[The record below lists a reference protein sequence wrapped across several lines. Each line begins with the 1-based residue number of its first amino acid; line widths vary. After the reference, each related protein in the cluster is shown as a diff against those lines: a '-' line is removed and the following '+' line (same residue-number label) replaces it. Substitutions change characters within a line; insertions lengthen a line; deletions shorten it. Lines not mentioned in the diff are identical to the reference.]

1 VQASWQDE
9 PIEPGATAAVPVV
22 CAAIDDPL
30 APGTTQVVWHCAKV
44 ELHDIMQVV
53 TAEVTF
59 EVCGVTGVK
68 GCDCARAA
76 LPPRTADASTAAT
89 VTTIAPHRMI
99 VSYLRAA
106 AMATQPSYASPM
118 TLEIGPGLRPQ
129 RHPGPSLTRACS
141 GNQLKQSGC
150 NRASRRNRFPSAA
163 GDI

>member
-1 VQASWQDE
+1 VLWQLSCAVVQASWHAE
-9 PIEPGATAAVPVV
+9 PIVPLPIVAVDVV

-68 GCDCARAA
+68 GWACARAA
-76 LPPRTADASTAAT
+76 LQPRTADDSTAAT

-99 VSYLRAA
+99 VSASHADATAA
-106 AMATQPSYASPM
+106 IIRIAYDTGNRPRIAPAAPSGAFPDASVF
-118 TLEIGPGLRPQ
+118 G
-129 RHPGPSLTRACS
+129 
-141 GNQLKQSGC
+141 QSAQAV
-150 NRASRRNRFPSAA
+150 RM
-163 GDI
+163 